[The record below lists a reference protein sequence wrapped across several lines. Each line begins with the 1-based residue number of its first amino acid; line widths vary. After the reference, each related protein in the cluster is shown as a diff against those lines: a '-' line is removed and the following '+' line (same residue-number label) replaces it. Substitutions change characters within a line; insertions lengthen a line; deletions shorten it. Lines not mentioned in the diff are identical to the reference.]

1 MLHLQHFHNIFSTNF
16 RLQVIISSNLN
27 LLLKLLFFSL
37 VTANNN
43 LLLRL
48 YYERI
53 MNIAF
58 FI

>member
-1 MLHLQHFHNIFSTNF
+1 MLHIQYFYNIFPTNF

-27 LLLKLLFFSL
+27 LLLKLLLFSL

>member
-1 MLHLQHFHNIFSTNF
+1 MLHLQYFHNIFPTNF

-53 MNIAF
+53 MNIVF